1 MIVSIETL
9 QIYIPAIFGSL
20 RRRDKDVDG
29 DGAQKH
35 DSALPSQRRGVPT
48 LMLSQS
54 DLVSTSHDH
63 KHPYPEPYRRAKGAD
78 RGSVGT
84 HRKVRGLPIEK
95 GRQQS
100 VTALRPGIVTYE

>member
-35 DSALPSQRRGVPT
+35 DSALPSQRCGVPT

-63 KHPYPEPYRRAKGAD
+63 KHPDLSLTEGFSRD